1 MFDLKTYLSS
11 GVIEAYCLGNLSLQ
25 ESTELLHL
33 AQQHPEIDQEI
44 NITLASLKRHL
55 LMPNRATTL
64 KERVLNFLQPHL
76 DSEVIDPQHLP
87 LLHKFSSSADWSNA
101 LGDQTPDLQEENFAM
116 RMLKNTPEVQLHI
129 VWLFKELEEDGH
141 DSAEF
146 QESFLILE
154 GACECN
160 FGGQLVRF
168 SAGDYF
174 EIPAGTKHIIRNISV
189 HGCVRGLV
197 QRKKV
202 A

>member
-33 AQQHPEIDQEI
+33 AQQHPEIDEEI
-44 NITLASLKRHL
+44 NITLATLKRHL
-55 LMPNRATTL
+55 LMPNRAATL
-64 KERVLNFLQPHL
+64 KERVLDFLLPHL
-76 DSEVIDPQHLP
+76 DSELIDPQHLP
-87 LLHKFSSSADWSNA
+87 LLHPFSSSVDWHNA
-101 LGDQTPDLQEENFAM
+101 LGDQTPDLQEENFAI
-116 RMLKNTPEVQLHI
+116 RVLKDTPDVQLHM
-129 VWLFKELEEDGH
+129 VWLFHELVEDGH
-141 DSAEF
+141 PSSDF

-160 FGGQLVRF
+160 FGGRIVRF

-174 EIPAGTKHIIRNISV
+174 EIPPDTQHIIRNITPD
-189 HGCVRGLV
+189 GCVRGLV